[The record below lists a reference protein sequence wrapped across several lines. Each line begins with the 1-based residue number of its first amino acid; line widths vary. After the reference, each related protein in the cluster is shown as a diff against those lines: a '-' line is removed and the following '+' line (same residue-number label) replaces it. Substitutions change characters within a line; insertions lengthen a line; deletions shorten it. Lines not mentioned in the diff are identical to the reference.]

1 MKEARSGSTLEKLL
15 DRGEFVVT
23 AELGPPRSVDGG
35 ILDEKIAALKDA
47 ADAVNVTDNQT
58 SIVRVSSIGVATYLV
73 RQGIEPVIQVTCRDR
88 NRIAIQSDLLGAA
101 LGGVKNVLCITGDHQ
116 CFGDHPQAKQVY
128 DIDSIQLVGIVKD
141 MRDRKVFQSGQ
152 EIRNSKK
159 AEIHEPR
166 FLIGAVE
173 NPFADPFEWRVS
185 RLEKKINAGADF
197 IQTQCVYDMER
208 FAAWM
213 KEVVARGLHQ
223 RAKILAGLTPIRSL
237 GMLKHMKNEVAGILI
252 PDSLAERLRAAKDVK
267 AEGVQICLEQIEQLR
282 RMEGVAG
289 IHLMTVEWEAAVAQ
303 IVGAAGLLPRPKA
316 A

>member
-35 ILDEKIAALKDA
+35 ILDQKIAALRDA
-47 ADAVNVTDNQT
+47 ADAVNITDNQT

-173 NPFADPFEWRVS
+173 NPFADPMEWRVS

-223 RAKILAGLTPIRSL
+223 KAKILAGLTPIRSL

-252 PDSLAERLRAAKDVK
+252 PDSLAERLGAAKDVK